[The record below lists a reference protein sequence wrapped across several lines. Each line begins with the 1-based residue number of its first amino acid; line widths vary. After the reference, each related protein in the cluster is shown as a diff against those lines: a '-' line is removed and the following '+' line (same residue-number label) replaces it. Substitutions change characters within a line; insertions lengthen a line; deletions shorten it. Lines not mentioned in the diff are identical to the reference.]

1 MKTKEF
7 YGLDVDRI
15 FKTVLLES
23 DDYELL
29 NCVLTD
35 VLEREITI
43 DKLDYVQLPET
54 SKKDKV
60 QILDVLVRTKDNIKI
75 NVEVNKNYNQ
85 AVSERNLMYY
95 YSLWMKNYRHNDEE
109 WQDVKEIIQVN
120 LNYNRIGSVLKDELR
135 IVSVVTKEI
144 ESDFKSFKIINV
156 NLLKYKRMY
165 YNKIINGDKEHL
177 YLALLASNKEEMQEL
192 GKLDRL
198 AKEVGEKVLELN
210 DDEDVIR
217 QIELERDAR
226 IIVRKE
232 KEYAREEGKEEG
244 IKETQ
249 INTAKKLLLRG
260 MDIKE
265 VSEITNLKEEEII
278 KIQKEL

>member
-1 MKTKEF
+1 
-7 YGLDVDRI
+7 
-15 FKTVLLES
+15 
-23 DDYELL
+23 
-29 NCVLTD
+29 
-35 VLEREITI
+35 
-43 DKLDYVQLPET
+43 
-54 SKKDKV
+54 
-60 QILDVLVRTKDNIKI
+60 
-75 NVEVNKNYNQ
+75 
-85 AVSERNLMYY
+85 MYY

-120 LNYNRIGSVLKDELR
+120 LNYNRVGSILKDELR
-135 IVSVVTKEI
+135 IVSVVTNEI

-165 YNKIINGDKEHL
+165 YNKIIN
-177 YLALLASNKEEMQEL
+177 
-192 GKLDRL
+192 
-198 AKEVGEKVLELN
+198 GEKVLELN

-232 KEYAREEGKEEG
+232 KEYAREEGLREGKEEGRKEG

-260 MDIKE
+260 IEIKE
-265 VSEITNLKEEEII
+265 IKEITNLKEEEII
-278 KIQKEL
+278 NIQKEL

>member
-29 NCVLTD
+29 NCVLSD

-43 DKLDYVQLPET
+43 DKLEYVQLPV
-54 SKKDKV
+54 SSVRDKV

-120 LNYNRIGSVLKDELR
+120 LNYNRIGSILKDELR

-165 YNKIINGDKEHL
+165 YNKIMKGNKEHL
-177 YLALLASNKEEMQEL
+177 YLALLASSKEEMQAL
-192 GKLDRL
+192 GNVDRL
-198 AKEVGEKVLELN
+198 AKEVGERVLELN
-210 DDEDVIR
+210 NDEDVIR

-226 IIVRKE
+226 ILVRKE
-232 KEYAREEGKEEG
+232 KEYA
-244 IKETQ
+244 
-249 INTAKKLLLRG
+249 
-260 MDIKE
+260 
-265 VSEITNLKEEEII
+265 KEEEII
-278 KIQKEL
+278 KIQNEL